1 MMHDDFKLKLKIEAL
16 LLRGTTRS
24 VIAYG
29 SGLERSEISTVLGG
43 GNLTYGK
50 ERLLNRFLDGLASAL
65 DMADQDFPGLKLDLK
80 DTEFVK
86 KLVDAAYRILNERL
100 EEHSRIAVQ
109 TAKFARI
116 ASRGLEAA
124 TCSVSEREKI

>member
-1 MMHDDFKLKLKIEAL
+1 MQDDFKLKLKIEAL
-16 LLRGTTRS
+16 LPRGTTRS

-43 GNLTYGK
+43 GTLTFGK

-65 DMADQDFPGLKLDLK
+65 DMADADFPGLKLDLR
-80 DTEFVK
+80 DVEFVK
-86 KLVDAAYRILNERL
+86 KLVEAAYRILNERL
-100 EEHSRIAVQ
+100 EEQNRIEVE

-116 ASRGLEAA
+116 ASRGLEAS
-124 TCSVSEREKI
+124 CSLTEQKDF